1 MHEMSLAE
9 GIVQLVEDAARADG
23 CSRVKAV
30 WLEIGQLAAVEIEA
44 LRFCFDA
51 VTRDSIVEG
60 ARLEIIE
67 TQGQGWCMKCESNV
81 AVTALYEPCPVC
93 GSYQIQVTGGSEM
106 RVKEFE
112 VE

>member
-9 GIVQLVEDAARADG
+9 SILQIVEETAKAEG

-30 WLEIGQLAAVEIEA
+30 CLEIGQLASVEVES
-44 LRFCFDA
+44 LRFCFDV
-51 VTRDSIVEG
+51 VTRDSVASG

-67 TQGQGWCMKCESNV
+67 TRGQGWCMKCSRNV
-81 AVTALYEPCPVC
+81 PVAALYEPCPVC
-93 GSYQIQVTGGSEM
+93 GSYQVQVTGGEEM
-106 RVKEFE
+106 RVRELE